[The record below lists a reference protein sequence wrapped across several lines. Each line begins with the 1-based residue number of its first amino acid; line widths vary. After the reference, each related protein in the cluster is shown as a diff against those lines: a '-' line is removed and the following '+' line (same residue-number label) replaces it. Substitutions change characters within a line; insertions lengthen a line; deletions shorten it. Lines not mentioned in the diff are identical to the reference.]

1 MTKTGDDD
9 KEGFPMWL
17 SKAADRIVGHM
28 NSDHSNSIVSTLHAQ
43 FGIKDPAARMD
54 NLKVDGYFISSNE
67 NLYFAKFK
75 RKCNSVDEYKEELI
89 KHAQLYRDFELS

>member
-1 MTKTGDDD
+1 MTKTSDDD
-9 KEGFPMWL
+9 KAALPIWL

-54 NLKVDGYFISSNE
+54 NLKVDGYYISSNE

-75 RKCNSVDEYKEELI
+75 RKCSSVDEYKEELI

>member
-9 KEGFPMWL
+9 KEALPIWL

-54 NLKVDGYFISSNE
+54 NLKVDGYYISSNE
-67 NLYFAKFK
+67 NLYFAKFT
-75 RKCNSVDEYKEELI
+75 RKCSSVDEYREELI

>member
-9 KEGFPMWL
+9 KEALPIWL

-54 NLKVDGYFISSNE
+54 NLKVDGYYISSNE
-67 NLYFAKFK
+67 NLYFAKFT
-75 RKCNSVDEYKEELI
+75 RKCSSVDEYKKELI